1 MNAITNKFGLPAPL
15 VEAVRNDGYSNSGTL
30 SVTTLLKPPQAVAI
44 ERAHAEELT
53 EDASDRIWALLGQAA
68 HTILERAAA
77 TLGDEYVIEERFFAT
92 LEGVKV
98 SGQCDII
105 HKPTKTVQDYKVT
118 SAYAAKSAIAEGKS
132 EWTLQLSM
140 LAALARHAGHDVER
154 GQIVAILKDWSRRTA
169 EEEARKA
176 ASFGAPCSYPQAN
189 VILLDI
195 PLMSNDETLT
205 WMRERVRQ
213 FKAETPPPCTDE
225 ERWKQPGKTAL
236 MKQGRK
242 TAVRLYDPSDE
253 ALKSLAVPPGHYI
266 EERPTKFNRC
276 EAYCGAAQWCPQH
289 QAFLKESQHVSAEQ
303 PATATS

>member
-1 MNAITNKFGLPAPL
+1 MNSITNKFGLPAPL

-44 ERAHAEELT
+44 ERAHADELT
-53 EDASDRIWALLGQAA
+53 EDASDRIWALLGQAT
-68 HTILERAAA
+68 HTILERAA
-77 TLGDEYVIEERFFAT
+77 TGLGDDYIIEERFYAT

-140 LAALARHAGHDVER
+140 LAALARHSGHEVEH

-176 ASFGAPCSYPQAN
+176 ASFGAACTYPQAN

-195 PLMSNDETLT
+195 PLMGNDETIE

-213 FKAETPPPCTDE
+213 FKEAENGNPPPCTDE

-242 TAVRLYDPSDE
+242 TAVKLFNSVEEVGP
-253 ALKSLAVPPGHYI
+253 VPPGHYI
-266 EERPTKFNRC
+266 ENRPTKFNRC

-289 QAFLKESQHVSAEQ
+289 QAFLKESQHVPAEQ
-303 PATATS
+303 PATATA